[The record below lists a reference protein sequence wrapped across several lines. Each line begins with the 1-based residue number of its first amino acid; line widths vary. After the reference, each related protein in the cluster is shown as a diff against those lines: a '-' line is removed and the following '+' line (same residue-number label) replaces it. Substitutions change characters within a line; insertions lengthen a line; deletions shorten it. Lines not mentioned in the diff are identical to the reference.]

1 MTVPAQDYKL
11 LRTMIR
17 NIVFDFG
24 GVIFDLDYDGAV
36 AAFKRMGLA
45 DADQRLDR
53 YHQRGVFELL
63 ESGRI
68 GVDEFAVELS
78 RLCNRKLTYA
88 ELQEAWLGY
97 VGGKVDEQKLAF
109 IDDLNARGYRT
120 FLLSNT
126 NPFVQAW
133 AESPAFSASGRPL
146 GSYLEKCYT
155 SFEVGIMKPDAG
167 IFQHMLNDAGLKPE
181 ETIFLDDSTANI
193 AAAEA
198 LGIHTLLVE
207 KNADWRE
214 ALNQRLAQ

>member
-1 MTVPAQDYKL
+1 
-11 LRTMIR
+11 MIH

-63 ESGRI
+63 ESGKI
-68 GVDEFAVELS
+68 GVDAFVEELS
-78 RLCNRKLTYA
+78 KMCNRQLTYA
-88 ELQEAWLGY
+88 ELQTAWLGY
-97 VGGKVDEQKLAF
+97 VGGEVDKQKLNY
-109 IDDLNARGYRT
+109 IDDLRTRGYRT

-133 AESPAFSASGRPL
+133 AESAAFSEAGRPL

-155 SFEVGIMKPDAG
+155 SFEIGIMKPDAA
-167 IFQHMLNDAGLKPE
+167 IFQHMLNDAQLKPE
-181 ETIFLDDSTANI
+181 ETIFLDDSQANI
-193 AAAEA
+193 AAAAA
-198 LGIHTLLVE
+198 LGIQTLLVE
-207 KNADWRE
+207 KNEDWRE
-214 ALNQRLAQ
+214 ALDERLKE